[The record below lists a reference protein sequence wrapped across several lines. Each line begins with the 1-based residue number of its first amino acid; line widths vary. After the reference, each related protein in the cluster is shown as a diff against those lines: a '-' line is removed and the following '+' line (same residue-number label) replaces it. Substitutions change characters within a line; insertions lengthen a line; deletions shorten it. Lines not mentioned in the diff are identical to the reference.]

1 MKKYYKYE
9 EVKDYFHDFITEQGE
24 DWVLENKEDIHHH
37 AFNTDYYIIGRYQAR
52 KWLGDE
58 TLNIVQIIKDYE
70 NDNFG
75 EVSTDFSEPEHVVN
89 MYVYIL
95 GEMIVSNID
104 LEQYFI
110 NQEVKEIV
118 RNGKTRALGEL
129 SNKFNN

>member
-1 MKKYYKYE
+1 MTEYYKYE
-9 EVKDYFHDFITEQGE
+9 EVKDYFHDFITEQE
-24 DWVLENKEDIHHH
+24 KDWVLENKEDIHYH

-58 TLNIVQIIKDYE
+58 ALNIVQIIKNYE

-75 EVSTDFSEPEHVVN
+75 EVTTDFSSPEQVVN

-95 GEMIVSNID
+95 GEMIVSDID

-118 RNGKTRALGEL
+118 RKGMSGEIKC
-129 SNKFNN
+129 NI